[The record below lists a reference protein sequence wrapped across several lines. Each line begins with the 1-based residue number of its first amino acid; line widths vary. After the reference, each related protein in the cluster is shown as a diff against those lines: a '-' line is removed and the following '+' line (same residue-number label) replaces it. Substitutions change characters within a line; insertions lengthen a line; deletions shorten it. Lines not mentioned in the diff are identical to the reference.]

1 MFNITSLYGD
11 AEFIRIT
18 VCADLYNWS
27 LVGEIQSRHA
37 AKTGLRSNFDD
48 ILQLFKLNS
57 FSTTFGFQT
66 RCCFAL
72 MCVVVGKVMK
82 LAKVARMIASIIT
95 NVLSSV
101 I

>member
-1 MFNITSLYGD
+1 LFNITSLYGD

-37 AKTGLRSNFDD
+37 AKTGLQSNFDD
-48 ILQLFKLNS
+48 IVQLFKLNS
-57 FSTTFGFQT
+57 FSTTFGF

-72 MCVVVGKVMK
+72 MRVVVGKVMK